1 MKAKNK
7 ILIVSPSGAI
17 DISYIERAKQILSSW
32 GFYVEEGKFARGKS
46 GRFSGTE
53 EERISDLQYALDDKE
68 TYAIFCSRGGYGLA
82 QIIDKIDF
90 TKFQKNPKWIIG
102 FSDITVLH
110 NALANLGIVSIHG
123 VMAKQLS
130 ELSEN
135 VESITNFKEILNGN
149 LPEYKIAPHSLN
161 RVGEAHGKL
170 TGGNLSVVDGLR
182 GTPYDLNPAGKIL
195 FIEDVCEKPYHIDRM
210 LQNLRMGGV
219 LQNLSALVVGQFSD
233 CEEDPLMNKSIAE
246 IIHDAVKDYDFP
258 VCFNFPA
265 GHSDKNLPLVLG
277 ANVDL
282 TVNEDGVEMKFY
294 QA

>member
-1 MKAKNK
+1 MKTKNK

-32 GFYVEEGKFARGKS
+32 GFYVEESKFARGKL

-53 EERISDLQYALDDKE
+53 EERIFDLQYALDDKE

-90 TKFQKNPKWIIG
+90 NEFQKNPKWIIG

-110 NALANLGIVSIHG
+110 NALANLGIASIHG

-135 VESITNFKEILNGN
+135 VESIANLKEILNGK
-149 LPEYKIAPHSLN
+149 LPEYKIVPHSLN
-161 RVGEAHGKL
+161 RVGEAQGKL
-170 TGGNLSVVDGLR
+170 TGGNLSVIYGLR

-195 FIEDVCEKPYHIDRM
+195 FIEDIGEKPYHIDRM

-219 LQNLSALVVGQFSD
+219 LQNLSALVVGQFSE

-246 IIHDAVKDYDFP
+246 IISDAVKDYDFP

-265 GHSDKNLPLVLG
+265 GHTNKNLPLILG

-282 TVNEDGVEMKFY
+282 IVNEDGVEMKFY